1 MRWISAVSFLAMLS
15 VGCSDSKDG
24 ETTGGEIEDTGST
37 GDDTGDAD
45 VDADA
50 DADDT
55 GSSNVDE
62 DGDGFDET
70 VDCDDQNPDINPGAA
85 ESCDGV
91 DNNCDGLID
100 EGFPSAAEYYPD
112 EDGDGYGDDA
122 DVVVSCE
129 PIDGL
134 ITQGGD
140 CDDTNAEVNPLGIE
154 LCDGIDN
161 NCDGEVDGDTA
172 VDKDFFFLDA
182 DGDGYGIT
190 EGFIQACELPEGYAD
205 NDTDCDDENG
215 EVYPGAVE
223 ICDELDNNC
232 DDVTDPPESEDASTW
247 YRDADSD
254 TYGNADVTE
263 TSCWGSE
270 GFVADDSDCD
280 DTDPTVNPDGTETCD
295 GEDENC
301 DGTVDEGFDTETYY
315 RDYDGDEFGDP
326 ADSIVYCERPAGY
339 VIDSTDCDDDNY
351 WRNPGLPELCDGI
364 DNDCDETVDE
374 EIEDVTY
381 YPDADGDLYGDASGE
396 PVVDCAPPSGYVVDS
411 TDCDDSDATVN
422 PGEIEACNGVDDNC
436 DGELDEGLELV
447 TFFLDEDDDG
457 YGIPEETTEACAV
470 PDGYSELDT
479 DCDDEVP
486 STKPGAYEFCDGV
499 DNDCDDVVD
508 DDCGSSV
515 ILGAYESAVCEDT
528 SGNLEQEGD
537 RMRVNWN
544 PNGTWCN
551 TSGYGF
557 EIGDGEDGYYE
568 SVTPGSSW
576 QEFTAEWSAG
586 SATFKHTGNYAYST
600 SFTYDTSCAGTL
612 GDDETVAGA
621 IHEFIMDDLT
631 VTKTEIW
638 EVEGL
643 VSRVWFDVVNEG
655 SDDVT
660 DFRLMWASDWDQ
672 DRSDPSVT
680 STFNTINDV
689 NDDGDFDDVDGGMMA
704 ISEGPGSGRTVIMGS
719 CDGETQSLGYSS
731 PWDRDIDD
739 ALSDMVDYDGSSVD
753 AAAHWIASGLEVAV
767 DESLSFGFL
776 VVVGEDADEAVEA
789 YVEQAPI
796 LCTE

>member
-1 MRWISAVSFLAMLS
+1 MRWISAVSFLAVLS

-24 ETTGGEIEDTGST
+24 ESTGGIVEDTGST

-45 VDADA
+45 ADADAGA

-55 GSSNVDE
+55 GSSSVDE

-70 VDCDDQNPDINPGAA
+70 VDCDDQDPAVNPGAA
-85 ESCDGV
+85 EACDGV
-91 DNNCDGLID
+91 DNNCDGTVD
-100 EGFPSAAEYYPD
+100 EGFPSAAEYFPD

-122 DVVVSCE
+122 AVVVSCE
-129 PIDGL
+129 PVDGL

-140 CDDTNAEVNPLGIE
+140 CDDTNEEVNPLGIE
-154 LCDGIDN
+154 LCDGVDN
-161 NCDGEVDGDTA
+161 NCDGEIDGDTA
-172 VDKDFFFLDA
+172 VDRDFFFLDA

-190 EGFIQACELPEGYAD
+190 EGFIQACELPDGYAD

-223 ICDELDNNC
+223 VCDELDNNC
-232 DDVTDPPESEDASTW
+232 DDVTDPPESEDATTW

-315 RDYDGDEFGDP
+315 RDYDGDEYGDP

-339 VIDSTDCDDDNY
+339 VTDSTDCDDDNY
-351 WRNPGLPELCDGI
+351 WRNPGLPELCDAI

-374 EIEDVTY
+374 DIEDVTY
-381 YPDADGDLYGDASGE
+381 YPDADGDLYGDASGD

-411 TDCDDSDATVN
+411 SDCNDSDATVN
-422 PGEIEACNGVDDNC
+422 PGEIEACNGVDDDC
-436 DGELDEGLELV
+436 DGELDEGLELE

-479 DCDDEVP
+479 DCDDAE
-486 STKPGAYEFCDGV
+486 STTKPGAYEFCDDV

-528 SGNLEQEGD
+528 AGNIEQEGD
-537 RMRVNWN
+537 RIRVNWN
-544 PNGTWCN
+544 PDGTWCN
-551 TSGYGF
+551 SDSYGF
-557 EIGDGEDGYYE
+557 EVGDGDDGYYE
-568 SVTPGSSW
+568 AVFPGSPW
-576 QEFTAEWSAG
+576 QAFTVEWSADD
-586 SATFKHTGNYAYST
+586 TTYLHQGNYSGST
-600 SFTYDTSCAGTL
+600 WTYTTDCAGAI
-612 GDDETVAGA
+612 GDGETVAGA

-638 EVEGL
+638 EIEGL

-655 SDDVT
+655 DADVT
-660 DFRLMWASDWDQ
+660 DFDLMWAVDWDQ
-672 DRSDPSVT
+672 DRSISGST
-680 STFNTINDV
+680 TFNTENDT
-689 NDDGDFDDVDGGMMA
+689 NNDGDFDDVDGGVLA
-704 ISEGPGSGRTVIMGS
+704 ISAGPVTGRTTIFGS
-719 CDGETQSLGYSS
+719 CDPSTQFVGHSAWSTDDDVALVDDEGASG
-731 PWDRDIDD
+731 DRT
-739 ALSDMVDYDGSSVD
+739 
-753 AAAHWIASGLEVAV
+753 AHWISRDLEIAAGDSV
-767 DESLSFGFL
+767 SFGMIIA
-776 VVVGEDADEAVEA
+776 VGEDIEEAVA
-789 YVEQAPI
+789 SYVEQAPI